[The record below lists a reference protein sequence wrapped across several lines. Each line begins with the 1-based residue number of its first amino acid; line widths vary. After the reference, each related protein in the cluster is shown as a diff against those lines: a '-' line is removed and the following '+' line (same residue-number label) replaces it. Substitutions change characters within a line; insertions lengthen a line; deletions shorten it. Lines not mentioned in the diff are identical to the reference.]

1 MEVVLTTCQYLM
13 AVSLMA
19 HIPHNAVVGGVEH
32 VVQGYG
38 KLNHSERRCKV
49 AWVLGKFLHDVAA
62 QFGAQLGQ
70 LTYVQTTQ
78 VAWILYIV

>member
-1 MEVVLTTCQYLM
+1 M
-13 AVSLMA
+13 AVSLMT

-62 QFGAQLGQ
+62 QFGA
-70 LTYVQTTQ
+70 
-78 VAWILYIV
+78 

>member
-1 MEVVLTTCQYLM
+1 MKLSVGMEVVLTTCQYLM

-38 KLNHSERRCKV
+38 KRIVGATDLRPDDASRLDTEYCLRVLICRCS
-49 AWVLGKFLHDVAA
+49 
-62 QFGAQLGQ
+62 
-70 LTYVQTTQ
+70 
-78 VAWILYIV
+78 